1 MWDTV
6 GRHVHN
12 VRPINLLYATTI
24 KRNTLMRL
32 TKKTLA
38 RIIKDKKNC
47 RKWNR
52 ENMKNYYQRRGMR

>member
-24 KRNTLMRL
+24 KRNTLMRQ
-32 TKKTLA
+32 TQKTRS
-38 RIIKDKKNC
+38 RIIADKKNL

-52 ENMKNYYQRRGMR
+52 ENMKNYYRPR